1 MNKYKTLIWVFVM
14 CIALGML
21 ESAVVIY
28 LREIYYPEGFAFP
41 LKIMHEKVI
50 FTEFIRELAT
60 LVILFSI
67 ALISGKNFIQR
78 FAFFIFSFGTW
89 DIFYYI
95 FLKLLINWPDSFMT
109 WDVLFLIP
117 VTWIGP
123 VLCPIVVSLTMIF
136 FAIAIIRRN
145 ETNYQVC
152 VSKYSW
158 WFIIIGSILI
168 YLSFTWEYSSYL
180 ITSMGLKNLLYNTD
194 PVKLNELVGNFIPG
208 KFNWILFIAGEFII
222 IAGISLI
229 LTTKSRQ
236 K

>member
-1 MNKYKTLIWVFVM
+1 VNKCKTLIWVFVM

-41 LKIMHEKVI
+41 LKAMHEKMI

-67 ALISGKNFIQR
+67 ALISGENFIQR
-78 FAFFIFSFGTW
+78 FAFFIFSFGAW

-95 FLKLLINWPDSFMT
+95 FLKLAINWPDSFIT

-123 VLCPIVVSLTMIF
+123 VICPIVVSLTMIF

-145 ETNYQVC
+145 GTNHQVY

-158 WFIIIGSILI
+158 WILILGSILI

-194 PVKLNELVGNFIPG
+194 QVKLDELVWNFIPE
-208 KFNWILFIAGEFII
+208 KFNWLLFIAGELII